1 MTRLIRSL
9 VVVGGLAVLVGAAPA
24 GAQVLE
30 EVTFTT
36 SFPFT
41 VDHKTLPAGTYTV
54 RPAYEGDGSLL
65 EIRGRDD
72 AALFSGQN
80 AGTPRVDPHQDAVVF
95 DRTGDQYVLSEIWD
109 GADQE
114 GTDRIPAKRGTET
127 VQVEARHAHH

>member
-1 MTRLIRSL
+1 MTKLIRSL
-9 VVVGGLAVLVGAAPA
+9 VVAGGLAALVGVAPA
-24 GAQVLE
+24 SAQILE

-41 VDHKTLPAGTYTV
+41 VGHKTLPAGTYTV

-65 EIRGRDD
+65 EIQGRDD
-72 AALFSGQN
+72 SAIFSGQN
-80 AGTPRVDPHQDAVVF
+80 AGTPRVPPSEDAVVF

-114 GTDRIPAKRGTET
+114 GTDRIPVKGAET
-127 VQVEARHAHH
+127 VKVEMHRAHH